1 MPLGT
6 LASGVILLA
15 MGVLTLITAV
25 TGPSMS
31 SSGWRET
38 MTAWLQHASS
48 VTARALSWLPGWAVL
63 LVLAGLAAAL
73 TTLAMR
79 ARRRAAGLD
88 ADAEADLDADADIGS
103 DTDEI
108 TAASVPAGAPQDG
121 SQS

>member
-1 MPLGT
+1 
-6 LASGVILLA
+6 
-15 MGVLTLITAV
+15 
-25 TGPSMS
+25 
-31 SSGWRET
+31 

-73 TTLAMR
+73 AALAMR

-88 ADAEADLDADADIGS
+88 PDVEADLDADAEADLGS

-108 TAASVPAGAPQDG
+108 TAASVPAGRPREG